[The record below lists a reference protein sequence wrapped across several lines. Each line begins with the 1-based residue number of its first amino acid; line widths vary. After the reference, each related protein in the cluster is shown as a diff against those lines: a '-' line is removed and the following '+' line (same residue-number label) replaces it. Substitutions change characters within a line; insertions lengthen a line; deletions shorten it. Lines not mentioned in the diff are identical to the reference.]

1 MTHDP
6 HSPDPGD
13 DQEPERPNERSWGEP
28 PDYGQ
33 PAEPPPGYGQPPDH
47 GHPPDYGQP
56 AEPPP
61 GYGQP
66 YPYPHPKQDDKALAA
81 LIVAIAGWFVCP
93 FVLHIVGLVLANQSL
108 QAIRE
113 SNGWLTGE
121 GMANAARIISIV
133 GVVLGAVFIALLVLF
148 GLGVLGLG
156 AIFTI

>member
-1 MTHDP
+1 MTRDP
-6 HSPDPGD
+6 YGQNPGD
-13 DQEPERPNERSWGEP
+13 DQERERSDQQSW
-28 PDYGQ
+28 GQ
-33 PAEPPPGYGQPPDH
+33 PPSYGQPP
-47 GHPPDYGQP
+47 PSGQP
-56 AEPPP
+56 PTTPP

-133 GVVLGAVFIALLVLF
+133 GIALGAVFIALLMLF
-148 GLGVLGLG
+148 GLGALGLG
-156 AIFTI
+156 AIFMI

>member
-6 HSPDPGD
+6 YGHDPGN
-13 DQEPERPNERSWGEP
+13 DQEREHPNQQPRGQTPS
-28 PDYGQ
+28 YGQ
-33 PAEPPPGYGQPPDH
+33 PTGQPP
-47 GHPPDYGQP
+47 GQ
-56 AEPPP
+56 PP

-66 YPYPHPKQDDKALAA
+66 YPYPQPKQDDKALAA

-121 GMANAARIISIV
+121 GMANAARIISII
-133 GVVLGAVFIALLVLF
+133 GIVVGAVAIVLLLIF
-148 GLGVLGLG
+148 GLG
-156 AIFTI
+156 AILVI

>member
-6 HSPDPGD
+6 DGRDPGD
-13 DQEPERPNERSWGEP
+13 DQERERPDEQSWGRP
-28 PDYGQ
+28 P
-33 PAEPPPGYGQPPDH
+33 AHGQPPDH
-47 GHPPDYGQP
+47 GHPPDYEQPTGPPPGYGQP
-56 AEPPP
+56 EPPP

-133 GVVLGAVFIALLVLF
+133 GIVLGAVLIALLVLF

>member
-6 HSPDPGD
+6 YGQNPGD
-13 DQEPERPNERSWGEP
+13 DQERESPDQQSWGR
-28 PDYGQ
+28 
-33 PAEPPPGYGQPPDH
+33 PPPPSSQPPTPAGYDQ
-47 GHPPDYGQP
+47 PPG
-56 AEPPP
+56 PPP

-133 GVVLGAVFIALLVLF
+133 GIVLGAVFIALLVLF
-148 GLGVLGLG
+148 GLGALGLG
-156 AIFTI
+156 AIFMI

>member
-6 HSPDPGD
+6 YGQNPGD
-13 DQEPERPNERSWGEP
+13 DQERERPDEQPW
-28 PDYGQ
+28 GQ
-33 PAEPPPGYGQPPDH
+33 PPPYEQPPPPYSQPPTPPGYDPP
-47 GHPPDYGQP
+47 QTT
-56 AEPPP
+56 PP

-133 GVVLGAVFIALLVLF
+133 GIVLGAFFIALLVLF
-148 GLGVLGLG
+148 GLGALGLG
-156 AIFTI
+156 AIFMI

>member
-6 HSPDPGD
+6 YGQNPGD
-13 DQEPERPNERSWGEP
+13 DQQRERPDEQPW
-28 PDYGQ
+28 GQ
-33 PAEPPPGYGQPPDH
+33 PPPYEQPPPPYSQPPTPPGYDPP
-47 GHPPDYGQP
+47 QT
-56 AEPPP
+56 PPP

-66 YPYPHPKQDDKALAA
+66 YPYPQPKQDDKALAA
-81 LIVAIAGWFVCP
+81 LIMSIAAWMVCP
-93 FVLHIVGLVLANQSL
+93 FVLHIVALVLANQSL

-133 GVVLGAVFIALLVLF
+133 GVVLGAVIIALFVLF

-156 AIFTI
+156 AIFMV

>member
-6 HSPDPGD
+6 YGQNPGD
-13 DQEPERPNERSWGEP
+13 DQERERPHEQ
-28 PDYGQ
+28 PDEQ
-33 PAEPPPGYGQPPDH
+33 PPPYEQQP
-47 GHPPDYGQP
+47 
-56 AEPPP
+56 PPP

-133 GVVLGAVFIALLVLF
+133 GIVLGAFFIALLVLF
-148 GLGVLGLG
+148 GLGALGLG
-156 AIFTI
+156 AIFMI